1 MAGLGY
7 VVRIYPQ
14 LARCVTD
21 EFDPRRETSLSV
33 SLYQSL
39 LFRIDKTSLG
49 VSRIGVATPRDDCP
63 YAKSNANTFVRA
75 RAYRVFLTLCVG
87 KPYTNSP
94 PSSIVTVSRP
104 PGRHSR
110 SLPSSNWPTLATFSP
125 ADTKHVA
132 RSLSYSV
139 RLSVVAPFAILGR
152 HRRKITTGSSSP

>member
-1 MAGLGY
+1 MVGETHRYISSTRSGNKMKFQC
-7 VVRIYPQ
+7 Q
-14 LARCVTD
+14 LH
-21 EFDPRRETSLSV
+21 LS
-33 SLYQSL
+33 
-39 LFRIDKTSLG
+39 
-49 VSRIGVATPRDDCP
+49 
-63 YAKSNANTFVRA
+63 
-75 RAYRVFLTLCVG
+75 
-87 KPYTNSP
+87 
-94 PSSIVTVSRP
+94 VSRP